1 MSGETIIHLARQTLE
16 TTLWLSAP
24 VLLIAMVVSLAVSVV
39 QVMTSVQETTVATVP
54 RLAAVAGALFVLLP
68 WMVRRLVSFTAALL
82 SDFHPYIG

>member
-24 VLLIAMVVSLAVSVV
+24 VLLIAMAVSLAVSVV

-68 WMVRRLVSFTAALL
+68 WMVRRLVSFTAALF